1 MLIGEYNHSI
11 DAKKRLSIP
20 SKLRKELGKS
30 SVITKGLDNSL
41 YIYPLKEWKA
51 LAGKLS
57 SLPVGQSGTRSFVR
71 LMLGGA
77 SEVETDNLGRALVPD
92 YLKQYAGLKK
102 AVVIIGMYDHLEIWD
117 KDKWEKY
124 RTQAEKSKEEV
135 AEKLGDLGVY

>member
-41 YIYPLKEWKA
+41 HIYPLKAWTA
-51 LAGKLS
+51 LAEKLS
-57 SLPVGQSGTRSFVR
+57 HLPVGQSGTRSFVR

-77 SEVETDNLGRALVPD
+77 SEVENDQLGRILVPD
-92 YLKQYAGLKK
+92 YLKEYAGLKK
-102 AVVIIGMYDHLEIWD
+102 AVVVIGMYDHLEIWD
-117 KDKWEKY
+117 KDQWNKY
-124 RTQAEKSKEEV
+124 RVQAEKTKEDV
-135 AEKLGDLGVY
+135 AEKLGEMGTF

>member
-20 SKLRKELGKS
+20 SKFRKELGKS

-41 YIYPLKEWKA
+41 YIYPLKAWEA

-57 SLPVGQSGTRSFVR
+57 KLPVGQSGTRSFVR

-77 SEVETDNLGRALVPD
+77 SEVENDQLGRILVPD
-92 YLKQYAGLKK
+92 YLKEYAGLKK
-102 AVVIIGMYDHLEIWD
+102 EVIVIGMYDHLEIWD
-117 KDKWEKY
+117 KEKWDKY
-124 RTQAEKSKEEV
+124 RVQAEKTKEDV
-135 AEKLGDLGVY
+135 AEKLGDLGAF